1 MKISTLSLS
10 ASATLLLLAALLAT
24 VVIWSNEQRQT
35 IEAQSNDLQQ
45 LQQRFLVDVRRELDG
60 YLHNGDASQLERAK
74 TQLKQIESSLAQ
86 NRNPD
91 VGSLIILLQQLIQS
105 LDTDYRAAGKLAGNP
120 RQLLAHAEA
129 ELLDNNRQLANYADI
144 GQTENDSLSHEYLGL
159 TRQLPPLVY
168 RLSQLTQ
175 GYLIGKDLRLQTILQ
190 STIDE
195 LTLWHD
201 QLDSLPLFG
210 IFDTLEIDEFALG
223 GADEEVIEI
232 GESYRSEL
240 LSLSNRYEREVSNT
254 YNLLQDNQHIQQQ
267 LKHSIAEVEQ
277 AIFTLSTTQAEQ
289 AQRLKQ
295 ELKFALYAVVSLLAL
310 FAVIYLMLQQNRV
323 VSPLRRLNHAFQTL
337 SESNSRERLEINR
350 RCETGQIAG
359 HFNQLLQRFE
369 DEDESQRRQMSL
381 VSQSLSRLVQRISLI
396 TRSADETQSVVSLAQ
411 SQTDEIRNLAHEVST
426 TSTLVENSAEQ
437 TRLQMQASQTEAEA
451 MLLATEETQTAVI
464 QSHRS
469 LSSLTTSVEDVSKI
483 IDVIGNIAEQTNLLA
498 LNAAIEAA
506 RAGEQGRGF
515 AVVAGE
521 VRSLSHRTQDSLKEI
536 MAILNQL
543 NQANGELELSMTG
556 IERATQ
562 RQRERA
568 QGLSA
573 VALSVQAQASEM
585 AVTAKQGSIN
595 AQQQVN
601 YLDAFVHAMS
611 LLKDQAQSASK
622 QSEVIGCEVQ
632 QSVQDIEAHLGISIK
647 ETRLTQAT

>member
-1 MKISTLSLS
+1 
-10 ASATLLLLAALLAT
+10 
-24 VVIWSNEQRQT
+24 
-35 IEAQSNDLQQ
+35 
-45 LQQRFLVDVRRELDG
+45 
-60 YLHNGDASQLERAK
+60 
-74 TQLKQIESSLAQ
+74 
-86 NRNPD
+86 
-91 VGSLIILLQQLIQS
+91 
-105 LDTDYRAAGKLAGNP
+105 
-120 RQLLAHAEA
+120 
-129 ELLDNNRQLANYADI
+129 
-144 GQTENDSLSHEYLGL
+144 
-159 TRQLPPLVY
+159 
-168 RLSQLTQ
+168 
-175 GYLIGKDLRLQTILQ
+175 
-190 STIDE
+190 
-195 LTLWHD
+195 
-201 QLDSLPLFG
+201 
-210 IFDTLEIDEFALG
+210 
-223 GADEEVIEI
+223 
-232 GESYRSEL
+232 
-240 LSLSNRYEREVSNT
+240 
-254 YNLLQDNQHIQQQ
+254 
-267 LKHSIAEVEQ
+267 
-277 AIFTLSTTQAEQ
+277 
-289 AQRLKQ
+289 
-295 ELKFALYAVVSLLAL
+295 
-310 FAVIYLMLQQNRV
+310 
-323 VSPLRRLNHAFQTL
+323 
-337 SESNSRERLEINR
+337 
-350 RCETGQIAG
+350 
-359 HFNQLLQRFE
+359 
-369 DEDESQRRQMSL
+369 MSL

-622 QSEVIGCEVQ
+622 QSEVIGGEVQ

>member
-91 VGSLIILLQQLIQS
+91 VGSLRILLQQLIQS

-369 DEDESQRRQMSL
+369 DEDESQRQQMSL

-622 QSEVIGCEVQ
+622 QSEVIGGEVQ

>member
-91 VGSLIILLQQLIQS
+91 VGSLRILLQQLIQS

-277 AIFTLSTTQAEQ
+277 AIFTLSTTQAER

-295 ELKFALYAVVSLLAL
+295 ELKFALYAVVSLLTL

-369 DEDESQRRQMSL
+369 DEDESQRQQMSL

-521 VRSLSHRTQDSLKEI
+521 VRSLSYRTKDSLKEI

-622 QSEVIGCEVQ
+622 QSEVIGGEVQ

>member
-195 LTLWHD
+195 LTLWRD

-369 DEDESQRRQMSL
+369 DEDESQRQQMSL

-622 QSEVIGCEVQ
+622 QSEVIGGEVQ